1 MKLTPLTLLLLL
13 TLSVP
18 AQAWQQ
24 GFLETNCNPQVPL
37 FSLTPVWVDGT
48 AMRHN
53 GQPTGEINTPNL
65 YSNMWTL
72 GARGF
77 FNCLLPN
84 ETSVEVQTQNDSARF
99 SVSIN
104 NHTIIHHLSAK
115 PDYHLSANNKLY
127 HARVVSFNSN
137 ATSWTLTMALTEK
150 GTSVLKQALW
160 LEITRDI
167 DDTPEPITYQSLIQ
181 YYLQ

>member
-1 MKLTPLTLLLLL
+1 MKFTPLTLLFLLCL
-13 TLSVP
+13 CLP

-48 AMRHN
+48 VMRHN
-53 GQPTGEINTPNL
+53 GQPTGEINTPNF
-65 YSNMWTL
+65 YSSMWTL
-72 GARGF
+72 GVRGF
-77 FNCLLPN
+77 LNCAMNDDTQIEL
-84 ETSVEVQTQNDSARF
+84 QTQTDSARF

-115 PDYHLSANNKLY
+115 PDYHLSVNNHLY
-127 HARVVSFNSN
+127 HARIVSFNSS
-137 ATSWTLTMALTEK
+137 AKSWTLTMAFTEK

-160 LEITRDI
+160 LEITRNI
-167 DDTPEPITYQSLIQ
+167 DDTHEPITYQSLVQ
-181 YYLQ
+181 DYLQ